1 MSRKPRYSLLTP
13 VLLGGLA
20 LTLAFWNLGLGTLM
34 PWDEA
39 LTGERIREMA
49 LDGNWLTPH
58 LFEVPDFNK
67 PPLYYLLSLPVW
79 HLAGPG
85 EFAVRFWSAVF
96 AAGCAVLAY
105 WCVVAAGLKRT
116 WGLLAGLLL
125 LANPHWQNWTRM
137 GLLDSGLTLSV
148 LGGLYLLAGPE
159 ISRRRALAAGLVLA
173 AGSLLKFPV
182 FLLVLPVAALA
193 RRLRHRRAAWRELA
207 LAGGLAAGITT
218 AWVLVQL
225 AVHGRAWLDFQKY
238 NLADRFTTG
247 IEGHTASSL
256 IYWQVLQEFLPV
268 QTAFLALALLA
279 AAVAGRRGFRRA
291 APALLF
297 LATWIALILLTASKR
312 TPYLL
317 PAYPFTA
324 VATAILLGGVIPD
337 RFRQA
342 ALAVMIGLALVDA
355 VPHFRPVPDYSPR
368 MAAVGDFLREHR
380 QGTEFLFASVHDQR
394 QNLAFYA
401 ATVPEYRRG
410 DDLEEWI
417 RRDITGSDKV
427 GYLCIPAS
435 ATSAVAA
442 MLDREL
448 DGDYLVEKAFANDG
462 FSVFH
467 LVPLPRQQAVQVV
480 YLDGWQA
487 QESWGRWINDQAATM
502 RILDVPLPAN
512 LVIKTASWLPEQES
526 QVCLVSCDGNDIGRI
541 EILTDKWQWHE
552 YMVELAGDGTRS
564 LDLRFRFERRF
575 RNPAGGPW
583 RSLPVYQIRVE
594 PFSPPAAGN

>member
-20 LTLAFWNLGLGTLM
+20 LTLAFWNLDQGTLM

-79 HLAGPG
+79 RLAGPG

-137 GLLDSGLTLSV
+137 GLLDSGLTLSA
-148 LGGLYLLAGPE
+148 LGGLYLLASPE
-159 ISRRRALAAGLVLA
+159 ISRRR
-173 AGSLLKFPV
+173 
-182 FLLVLPVAALA
+182 
-193 RRLRHRRAAWRELA
+193 A

-218 AWVLVQL
+218 AWVLAQL

-238 NLADRFTTG
+238 NIADRFTTG

-297 LATWIALILLTASKR
+297 LAAWIALILLTASKR

-324 VATAILLGGVIPD
+324 VATAILLGGVVPD

-342 ALAVMIGLALVDA
+342 ALAVMVGLALVDA

-368 MAAVGDFLREHR
+368 VAAVGDFLREHR
-380 QGTEFLFASVHDQR
+380 QGTEFLFTSVHDQR

-401 ATVPEYRRG
+401 ATVPKYRRG
-410 DDLEEWI
+410 DELEEWI
-417 RRDITGSDKV
+417 RRDIAGSDKV

-435 ATSAVAA
+435 ATNAVAA

-448 DGDYLVEKAFANDG
+448 DGDYLVERAFANDG

-467 LVPLPRQQAVQVV
+467 LVPMPREQAVQVV

-487 QESWGRWINDQAATM
+487 QESWGRWINDEAASV

-526 QVCLVSCDGNDIGRI
+526 QVCLVSCNGKNIGRI

-552 YMVELAGDGTRS
+552 YLVELAGDDTRS

-594 PFSPPAAGN
+594 PFSPPAAGS